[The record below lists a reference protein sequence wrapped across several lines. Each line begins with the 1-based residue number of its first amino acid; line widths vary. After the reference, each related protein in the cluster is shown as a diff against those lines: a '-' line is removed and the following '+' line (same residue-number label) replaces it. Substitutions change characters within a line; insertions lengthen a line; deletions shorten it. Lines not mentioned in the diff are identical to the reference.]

1 MSTTI
6 KDIAEMAQV
15 SVATVSRVINGNG
28 YVKKETKETIEN
40 LLKQTGYTPTAR
52 AQKKILQN
60 SHTVAVVLPSLIF
73 SFYSEILQGILSF
86 FDTTN
91 IDCMIFLSHENPS
104 KELEVIK
111 NMKYQKFSGVIISP
125 ASMTGLLSSE
135 CIEALGD
142 LNVPVVIVGRDT
154 RYTHFDNIFMEEEGG
169 AFDAVSLLLKNG
181 HKRIGFL
188 CGDRKIAFMNQ
199 RFLGYEAALTSCS
212 IPLNQNYI
220 KYGSALIE
228 DAYEMTDELFHSSPR
243 PTAIFSSDNVYTLGL
258 VKYLLENN
266 LTIGKDIAVVA
277 YGDIPQLSI
286 FKISITAVAKET
298 ENMGALSAKV
308 LLQRISQGNTGE
320 IVRTAL
326 IPEIK
331 LRNSEKLLPSQISL

>member
-125 ASMTGLLSSE
+125 ASMTGLLSPE

-169 AFDAVSLLLKNG
+169 AFDAVSLLLKN
-181 HKRIGFL
+181 
-188 CGDRKIAFMNQ
+188 N
-199 RFLGYEAALTSCS
+199 
-212 IPLNQNYI
+212 
-220 KYGSALIE
+220 
-228 DAYEMTDELFHSSPR
+228 
-243 PTAIFSSDNVYTLGL
+243 
-258 VKYLLENN
+258 
-266 LTIGKDIAVVA
+266 
-277 YGDIPQLSI
+277 
-286 FKISITAVAKET
+286 
-298 ENMGALSAKV
+298 
-308 LLQRISQGNTGE
+308 NTGQVFCP
-320 IVRTAL
+320 IA
-326 IPEIK
+326 
-331 LRNSEKLLPSQISL
+331 

>member
-1 MSTTI
+1 M
-6 KDIAEMAQV
+6 
-15 SVATVSRVINGNG
+15 
-28 YVKKETKETIEN
+28 
-40 LLKQTGYTPTAR
+40 
-52 AQKKILQN
+52 
-60 SHTVAVVLPSLIF
+60 
-73 SFYSEILQGILSF
+73 
-86 FDTTN
+86 
-91 IDCMIFLSHENPS
+91 
-104 KELEVIK
+104 
-111 NMKYQKFSGVIISP
+111 
-125 ASMTGLLSSE
+125 
-135 CIEALGD
+135 
-142 LNVPVVIVGRDT
+142 
-154 RYTHFDNIFMEEEGG
+154 
-169 AFDAVSLLLKNG
+169 
-181 HKRIGFL
+181 
-188 CGDRKIAFMNQ
+188 
-199 RFLGYEAALTSCS
+199 
-212 IPLNQNYI
+212 
-220 KYGSALIE
+220 IE
-228 DAYEMTDELFHSSPR
+228 DAYEMTDELFHLSPR